1 MKLRSIPGIG
11 YRMEQKLSQHG
22 LVFVSHVLDLGRVE
36 AERLLCLILGP
47 GNGKKILQFC
57 LGVDHRPVQKAVR
70 KTIGAECN
78 YGVRF
83 DGPYGLDYM
92 MLGLA
97 KEVEKRMEYVGV
109 TGKRITLKVMQR
121 KEGASEP
128 AKFLGHGSCHHLSK
142 SRDIPTSTAPTRHSN
157 IISDIGMK
165 LFADLGISKDE
176 VRGMGI
182 TMSKLSTEAEN
193 AVPGANKMSDWLK
206 QASADSCTVSN
217 SESLVHDGTESNVCD
232 SKTHAGHTKRHKECA
247 PSFREDLVEEDGST
261 LQRQRSVRFSL
272 DIEQCSSARY
282 SPFSGSGTTNA
293 AASEHS
299 CGEDQQE
306 SLLDQDGISDVF
318 IPSAS
323 QIDKDVLC
331 YLPEP
336 LQREISQKLA
346 LTLQSSEPTC
356 QHQLRQSEVNRTPQP
371 FIEGVQDWS
380 VTNTPCPGQRQ
391 TQTSGVSYENSIL
404 LPSPSQIDQE
414 QVMALPKSLREEVL
428 RMMGEKAGCAPLEH
442 LADDS
447 LRVHP
452 KKARRVAPRKKRKV
466 GVSRRRLKTC
476 EGNDSDG
483 FKQVSMKRMLKLA
496 TIKSGKEILKDDL
509 EGNFILPRELDCLP
523 LEMQLQ
529 VVNDEMRRVTKE
541 PNVPPKDRS
550 GPRYLLSANQDVA
563 IQKNSYQKCSAT
575 VHLDGASLEEKC
587 KANHSPD
594 MCCIEPAVNDFYKDN
609 VVPLFEWIRSH
620 PDPTLDD
627 ISKVQNFFSVCIS
640 EKRLDDVVKLLRS
653 MKNMEDGWIKDTY
666 ARIIGFVENE
676 FVRQEGLDLDSHWLG
691 LR

>member
-1 MKLRSIPGIG
+1 
-11 YRMEQKLSQHG
+11 
-22 LVFVSHVLDLGRVE
+22 
-36 AERLLCLILGP
+36 
-47 GNGKKILQFC
+47 
-57 LGVDHRPVQKAVR
+57 
-70 KTIGAECN
+70 
-78 YGVRF
+78 
-83 DGPYGLDYM
+83 
-92 MLGLA
+92 
-97 KEVEKRMEYVGV
+97 
-109 TGKRITLKVMQR
+109 
-121 KEGASEP
+121 
-128 AKFLGHGSCHHLSK
+128 
-142 SRDIPTSTAPTRHSN
+142 
-157 IISDIGMK
+157 MK

-247 PSFREDLVEEDGST
+247 PSFREDLVEEDGS
-261 LQRQRSVRFSL
+261 
-272 DIEQCSSARY
+272 
-282 SPFSGSGTTNA
+282 GTTNA

-371 FIEGVQDWS
+371 FIEGVQDRS

-452 KKARRVAPRKKRKV
+452 KKARR
-466 GVSRRRLKTC
+466 
-476 EGNDSDG
+476 
-483 FKQVSMKRMLKLA
+483 
-496 TIKSGKEILKDDL
+496 
-509 EGNFILPRELDCLP
+509 
-523 LEMQLQ
+523 
-529 VVNDEMRRVTKE
+529 
-541 PNVPPKDRS
+541 
-550 GPRYLLSANQDVA
+550 
-563 IQKNSYQKCSAT
+563 
-575 VHLDGASLEEKC
+575 
-587 KANHSPD
+587 
-594 MCCIEPAVNDFYKDN
+594 
-609 VVPLFEWIRSH
+609 
-620 PDPTLDD
+620 
-627 ISKVQNFFSVCIS
+627 
-640 EKRLDDVVKLLRS
+640 
-653 MKNMEDGWIKDTY
+653 
-666 ARIIGFVENE
+666 
-676 FVRQEGLDLDSHWLG
+676 
-691 LR
+691 